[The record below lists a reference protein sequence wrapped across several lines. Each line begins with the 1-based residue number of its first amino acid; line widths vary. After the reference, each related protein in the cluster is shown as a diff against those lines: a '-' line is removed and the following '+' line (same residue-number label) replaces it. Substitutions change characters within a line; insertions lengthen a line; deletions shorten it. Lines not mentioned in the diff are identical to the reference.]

1 MSRAGAGFA
10 SSVLRTF
17 ALDSW
22 FTFARRSAIAIVAVA
37 FASWLAFPAIAAAT
51 FRSEFRRNER
61 FVIATGSA
69 HNFDALR
76 FFTRTL
82 RRQHGDDVDAIH
94 HEVGIGSNDIAD
106 LGAGKEQRTV
116 EFTLGQLGPGSS
128 PGPGSVF
135 TSTSEFNFDAA

>member
-1 MSRAGAGFA
+1 MIRAGARFA
-10 SSVLRTF
+10 SSILRTF
-17 ALDSW
+17 AFNAW
-22 FTFARRSAIAIVAVA
+22 FTFARRSAIAIVAVT
-37 FASWLAFPAIAAAT
+37 FASWLAILAIATAT
-51 FRSEFRRNER
+51 FRSEFRRDER
-61 FVIATGSA
+61 FVVAAGSA
-69 HNFDALR
+69 NNFDALR

-82 RRQHGDDVDAIH
+82 RRQHGNDVDAIH

-116 EFTLGQLGPGSS
+116 EFTLGQLGTGSS

>member
-61 FVIATGSA
+61 FVIATGST

-76 FFTRTL
+76 LFPSTL
-82 RRQHGDDVDAIH
+82 RSEYGDDVDAIH
-94 HEVGIGSNDIAD
+94 HEVSVGANDIAN

-116 EFTLGQLGPGSS
+116 EFPLGQLGAGCS